1 MLAIICV
8 RAVCCSN
15 LAQCVFIL
23 LDWPHDS
30 AVTTDKQM
38 NANIFQI
45 QMLIYSLYKS
55 WAGHDVGKTSVCI
68 NINCQAQ
75 VRVHIH
81 ISLSLQTPKK
91 MNLYLC

>member
-8 RAVCCSN
+8 RAVCSN

-75 VRVHIH
+75 VRVHTTN
-81 ISLSLQTPKK
+81 SKK
-91 MNLYLC
+91 MNLYFC